1 MATLNNLL
9 TDGEM
14 RSLYDLIQSYYNA
27 LVYNTIRTKGFLT
40 EDEIDDMVKLGLID
54 DTLRNPLLDAY
65 KFGKIQHIIGQEA
78 ARRMTYG
85 QFKRYLAS
93 NPMPLSTAEAAA
105 IRSVNKVASKYLAGN
120 LSSKV
125 KSDVAD
131 IINNANRSMI
141 ADAIRTE
148 LPKNI
153 EKRETILKLASQ
165 IKKQIGAYSDDF
177 QKIAHTE
184 KHNAM
189 QAGVATEM
197 YNIDRDIRVVKIP
210 APDACKY
217 CIKLFTKPDGSLRVF
232 LLKDIVNNSNVGRSK
247 SNWLPTVDAV
257 HPWCGCELA
266 RIPKGYWFNPKTRFV
281 ERLVKSFGKLNK
293 DGTYSY
299 EHSMRGEPLNPDK
312 EKNLQVMD
320 NVLKGIALSQKFI
333 GAPSEH

>member
-9 TDGEM
+9 TDKEI
-14 RSLYDLIQSYYNA
+14 RALHELVQSYYNA

-40 EDEIDDMVKLGLID
+40 EDEVDDLLKLGLID

-78 ARRMTYG
+78 ARKMNYG
-85 QFKRYLAS
+85 QFKRYLAG
-93 NPMPLSTAEAAA
+93 NPMPLSATEAAA
-105 IRSVNKVASKYLAGN
+105 IRSVNKVASNYLAGN
-120 LSSKV
+120 LANKV
-125 KSDVAD
+125 KSDVNT
-131 IINNANRSMI
+131 IISDANRKMI

-153 EKRETILKLASQ
+153 EKRETILKLASE
-165 IKKQIGAYSDDF
+165 IKKQMGAYSDDF

-197 YNIDRDIRVVKIP
+197 YNVDPDIKVVKIP
-210 APDACKY
+210 ARDACPY
-217 CIKLFTKPDGSLRVF
+217 CIKLFTNPDGSLKIFR
-232 LLKDIVNNSNVGRSK
+232 LKDIINNSNVGKSK
-247 SNWLPTVDAV
+247 TNWLPTVDAV

-266 RIPKGYWFNPKTRFV
+266 RIPRGYWFNPKTRFV
-281 ERLVKSFGKLNK
+281 EPLVKSSAKLKK

-299 EHSMRGEPLNPDK
+299 DHSLRGKPLSDDK
-312 EKNLQVMD
+312 EKKLEIMD
-320 NVLKGIALSQKFI
+320 SVLKGIAYSQSLI
-333 GAPSEH
+333 GEPCGH